1 MIGRVT
7 GQIAMEARTTRP
19 RVLIVDDHVALLQEV
34 ARVLE
39 REFVVAALVCDAET
53 LMMEWPDVHPDVIVL
68 DISLPGCSGFEA
80 ADRLRDAGCE
90 TPIVFLSVHEAPEFV
105 QAAWAADGTAYVAK
119 RDLGRDLVSAV
130 WSALD
135 GRRFISAAIARRNT
149 S

>member
-1 MIGRVT
+1 MFVDT
-7 GQIAMEARTTRP
+7 RTIRP
-19 RVLIVDDHVALLQEV
+19 RVLVVDDHVALLEEV

-39 REFVVAALVCDAET
+39 TEFMVAALVSDAET
-53 LMMEWPDVHPDVIVL
+53 LMQQWPDVQPDVIVL

-80 ADRLRDAGCE
+80 ADRLRDAGCP

-105 QAAWAADGTAYVAK
+105 QAAWAADATAYVAK
-119 RDLGRDLVSAV
+119 RDLGRDLVPAI

-135 GRRFISAAIARRNT
+135 GRRYMSAAIARRQI